1 MRHPIVRFAR
11 ARPRLNFA
19 SPTFW
24 DDRYADD
31 PDDET
36 EWLLAY
42 DGALANAIES
52 HAGASRGLPLL
63 ELGCGSSPLC
73 AQLHAAGFEDILA
86 TDVSAAAVR
95 AAAARHSLPGLRFE
109 KADALALPF
118 ADESFATVIDKGT
131 LDAILCSDAFDVD
144 VPRMARE
151 VERVLRRDGRWL
163 CVSLNQPALV
173 LPLLQSVGSL
183 RVSAVPLARPE
194 WAQSPAAVAEVVG
207 LGAPPLV
214 AAGGTHMYL
223 CSPSS

>member
-1 MRHPIVRFAR
+1 M
-11 ARPRLNFA
+11 
-19 SPTFW
+19 
-24 DDRYADD
+24 
-31 PDDET
+31 
-36 EWLLAY
+36 
-42 DGALANAIES
+42 
-52 HAGASRGLPLL
+52 
-63 ELGCGSSPLC
+63 
-73 AQLHAAGFEDILA
+73 
-86 TDVSAAAVR
+86 R

-118 ADESFATVIDKGT
+118 ADASFATVIDKGT

-214 AAGGTHMYL
+214 AAGGTHMYV
-223 CSPSS
+223 CSSSYFWCSAVQQLV